1 MRALRQRLDLTE
13 TLWWRHGCPA
23 GKYSTR
29 PFAAARA
36 FAGYEKVARHR
47 VALWEGKLGSSAS
60 SQGRRETVGSED
72 DSVVETRTGYKDR
85 NPF

>member
-1 MRALRQRLDLTE
+1 MQ
-13 TLWWRHGCPA
+13 P
-23 GKYSTR
+23 S
-29 PFAAARA
+29 AAARV

-47 VALWEGKLGSSAS
+47 VVSWEGKLGSSAS

-72 DSVVETRTGYKDR
+72 DSVAETRTGYKDP